1 MKYLF
6 NVYAKGDFSVTTI
19 MAASIDEAFKTIDEA
34 FKIFCEHRGL
44 DGIKPTVYAE
54 TNMHGIQVKQVG

>member
-19 MAASIDEAFKTIDEA
+19 MATSIDEA
-34 FKIFCEHRGL
+34 FKIFCQHRGL

>member
-19 MAASIDEAFKTIDEA
+19 MANSIDEA
-34 FKIFCEHRGL
+34 FKIFCKHRGL
-44 DGIKPTVYAE
+44 DGVYPTVYAE
-54 TNMHGIQVKQVG
+54 TNMQDINIKQVV

>member
-19 MAASIDEAFKTIDEA
+19 MADSIDEA